1 MKQLTQLNNMHDVT
15 IGCCED
21 DGAITI
27 NRLSDHFSNDIV
39 ARFGR
44 DGWMVL
50 MHIIFIRRIL

>member
-50 MHIIFIRRIL
+50 MHIPVYT